1 MAQHFKYNTGSTI
14 NNTTQKGNIAI
25 ATSGTYDWGPTSST
39 GYYPETTP
47 PTGGYTIYYMRS
59 TGGPSIEVATSDAQC
74 VTFLKSFGATGT
86 TINNVLTW
94 VSNTADYYVQTGAT
108 PSYTIGQSAL
118 GGVVAYILQS
128 GDTGY
133 NASVQHGLVAA
144 TSDQSTGVKWWNGT
158 VLTITTS
165 DDLGTGLANT
175 NAIISAQG
183 AGTYAASISRNY
195 TGGGYS
201 DWYLPST
208 SELSELFNNKVAIGG
223 FTNNNYWTSSELP
236 PFLPG
241 YAYGWD
247 FSTDNPVGV
256 QTSTNT
262 FYVRAIRSF

>member
-94 VSNTADYYVQTGAT
+94 ASNTADYYVQTGAT

-118 GGVVAYILQS
+118 GGVIAYINGGGS
-128 GDTGY
+128 TGT
-133 NASVQHGLVAA
+133 SGLVTAPSGSA
-144 TSDQSTGVKWWNGT
+144 GDGYDQWGPAVS
-158 VLTITTS
+158 
-165 DDLGTGLANT
+165 
-175 NAIISAQG
+175 ISA
-183 AGTYAASISRNY
+183 AY
-195 TGGGYS
+195 TGGGYNN
-201 DWYLPST
+201 WRLPT
-208 SELSELFNNKVAIGG
+208 IDELNNLYTNKTTIGG
-223 FTNNNYWTSSELP
+223 F
-236 PFLPG
+236 
-241 YAYGWD
+241 
-247 FSTDNPVGV
+247 
-256 QTSTNT
+256 STNFT
-262 FYVRAIRSF
+262 WSITEYNSGYVYYVNFSNGTQSIHPKSYYNNFRAVRSF